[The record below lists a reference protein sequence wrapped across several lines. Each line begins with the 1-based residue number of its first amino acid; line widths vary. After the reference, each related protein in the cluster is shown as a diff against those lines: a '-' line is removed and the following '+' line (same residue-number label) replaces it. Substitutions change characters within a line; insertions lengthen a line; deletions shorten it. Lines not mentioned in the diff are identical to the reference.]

1 MNTIDRL
8 TALMVA
14 VSEVSVDVKHLLLK
28 HDETSSRILRL
39 EDRNNLVND
48 EHDGR
53 LRTLERMRGKL
64 LGIAFAVPIAIT
76 VAGIFIRSYYG

>member
-1 MNTIDRL
+1 MNTLDRL

-28 HDETSSRILRL
+28 HDETAARIDRI
-39 EDRNNLVND
+39 EDRNNTVND
-48 EHDGR
+48 EHGDR

-64 LGIAFAVPIAIT
+64 IGIAFAVPVAIT
-76 VAGIFIRSYYG
+76 GVGIFIRSYYG